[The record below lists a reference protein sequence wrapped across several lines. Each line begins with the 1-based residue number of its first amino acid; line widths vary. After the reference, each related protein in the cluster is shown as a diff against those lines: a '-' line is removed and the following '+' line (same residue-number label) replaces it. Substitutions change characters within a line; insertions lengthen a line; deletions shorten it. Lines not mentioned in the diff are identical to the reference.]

1 MAKKKPFLPK
11 APEVSRRRRKRF
23 TKQYD
28 PHADVASTW
37 QSIVHDH
44 YKNENDID
52 LGTTYTGLIL
62 RVEPEW
68 TKDSFAPDMPHGRWL
83 KKIRFSKALA
93 RIKVFIP
100 ELQGQVLPHPECL
113 PVPGDTSDAAMR
125 TNKIIDMY
133 PVFTAKWPHLPK
145 PIAGQTVEVKFDSKT
160 EFDSGVWTGIID
172 EEPPKTTFE
181 CEDIEPPCPYKTQAT
196 APEGDSPARTAFM
209 AGEQQHLHG
218 DAASLPVVP
227 DGDWMAQRSA
237 TETLLAEL
245 FQSEEEPLVNPDTDV
260 QTSASE
266 VSQVLDDDAAE
277 AAQLPGELEDA
288 GIDVIDASLDSDDTF
303 TDLEDEVASIE
314 GMLSEEVSQLTVL
327 EQQAFIYIV
336 QSAIPSMREKT
347 DEINT
352 IISEM
357 SQDVAD
363 MKEQIAQSGFRN
375 IPAAEQGLSK
385 STDQAGQIQ
394 ALLELASGIRAE
406 VDNEIEGFGLGEN
419 NDFYMDTLSTLDQFD
434 LAMETAETASG
445 FCVGYWEAAL
455 AQARHKAIN
464 LETMLQ
470 HIGRFNF
477 INVKK
482 QFGMMNIRKVAPPAG
497 GPLGAKSEP
506 PWNSLPRKTKLRMTG
521 HAQKGYAVGGND
533 MWYHFDRAEKP
544 APDDQGI
551 IKWDASQA
559 GNLHDIPEGG
569 AWVAAAFLAKVRPV
583 DSTASDY
590 PDATP
595 VATTAENQV
604 PKGTGQAEQKCEEC
618 EEAKK
623 SLKQYLEYSEN
634 LPEGWI
640 YPEGGCE
647 EPPGYENTGAKPGT
661 GRGKPV
667 IGMLKGPDGKP
678 FFTFDRVAKIAGPGQ
693 PFGPAHEGKR
703 HQGPDKRAGTVLTKE
718 CGHWVAKTQLRSSK
732 GTKKYGTWSY
742 TGAALDPPGR
752 IPDMR
757 KFVREVLE
765 PIKKHFDTDMV
776 INCFLRTPRHN
787 KSVRS
792 SPGSQH
798 EMGQAA
804 DIWIVPKS
812 IATADDG
819 FESTHGGRKNGT
831 KEKAIKGMVEVF
843 KWIAE
848 SGLPFGQLLME
859 STGPSYNPTWIHI
872 SSAYGTRGMR
882 NSARASKNGPDGKP
896 LQTGQ
901 IMLKSDD
908 FKGKS
913 LSQIGG
919 MSWAGSEYN
928 ITHPANLWPGKLKAG
943 GKAHAGSVYVTLGW
957 ADTFQADE
965 TMSPPWAERFMTH
978 QGRFSTNA
986 AALLKADEDAAALRA
1001 AEEAAAAAAAEEE
1014 RRENIGWSGRFTE
1027 EKAAGEGFFGA
1038 AWDATF
1044 N

>member
-288 GIDVIDASLDSDDTF
+288 GIDVNDASLDSDDTF
-303 TDLEDEVASIE
+303 TDLEDEIASIE

-590 PDATP
+590 PTATP

-623 SLKQYLEYSEN
+623 SLKQHIDKSVGVCN
-634 LPEGWI
+634 EGYW
-640 YPEGGCE
+640 
-647 EPPGYENTGAKPGT
+647 PPREDCSCSTCSKGDCKDN
-661 GRGKPV
+661 PV
-667 IGMLKGPDGKP
+667 IGHKFPDDFKLP
-678 FFTFDRVAKIAGPGQ
+678 KFAKLQISP
-693 PFGPAHEGKR
+693 EES
-703 HQGPDKRAGTVLTKE
+703 GPDKRKFGSTTIYKE
-718 CGHWVAKTQLRSSK
+718 CNQWEAKTT
-732 GTKKYGTWSY
+732 TKST
-742 TGAALDPPGR
+742 TGKDLDPPGR
-752 IPDMR
+752 IVDFR
-757 KFVREVLE
+757 NLVRELLE
-765 PIKKHFDTDMV
+765 PIKEQFGNTLL
-776 INCFLRTPRHN
+776 INSALRSIAHN
-787 KSVRS
+787 TAVNGVAS
-792 SPGSQH
+792 SQH
-798 EMGQAA
+798 NHGQAA
-804 DIWIVPKS
+804 DIWIVPKEY
-812 IATADDG
+812 ATG
-819 FESTHGGRKNGT
+819 YGRPDTGVYGDKYALRKDSAT
-831 KEKAIKGMVEVF
+831 LAAVAEVF
-843 KWIAE
+843 HWIAE
-848 SGLPFGQLLME
+848 SGLPFGQLILE
-859 STGPSYNPTWIHI
+859 SSNGAAGVDKFAPTWIHI
-872 SSAYGTRGMR
+872 SYLR
-882 NSARASKNGPDGKP
+882 GPDSPSGPRGDNTNKKSGQVMTFHKAGAYKLPSKIWNGTGEHPAWRWAGNNNPYGKP
-896 LQTGQ
+896 IPFTPHNNWGPTSDGSIRSKPTKVTGGGFCVV
-901 IMLKSDD
+901 MSAADLPDHAEKS
-908 FKGKS
+908 
-913 LSQIGG
+913 QA
-919 MSWAGSEYN
+919 WRE
-928 ITHPANLWPGKLKAG
+928 KA
-943 GKAHAGSVYVTLGW
+943 
-957 ADTFQADE
+957 DRE
-965 TMSPPWAERFMTH
+965 
-978 QGRFSTNA
+978 A
-986 AALLKADEDAAALRA
+986 AARNKAAADAAALRA
-1001 AEEAAAAAAAEEE
+1001 AEEAEAAKAAEEE
-1014 RRENIGWSGRFTE
+1014 RRENLGWSGRFTE

-1038 AWDATF
+1038 VWDATF